1 MTRSTDYP
9 EGPSL
14 AERSGCAWP
23 GTKFGGDPY
32 AAREKNRN
40 PNVTREL
47 IENSIVRQRETQK
60 RRAEAHE

>member
-23 GTKFGGDPY
+23 GTKFGGDPD
-32 AAREKNRN
+32 AAREPNRN
-40 PNVTREL
+40 PNVNREL
-47 IENSIVRQRETQK
+47 IENSIVRQM
-60 RRAEAHE
+60 EAAKKP